1 MHISS
6 MRFSLRK
13 KESQR
18 PQDSFVPVDEN
29 FTPQETPP
37 QQFGDMDIFSGRID
51 MLDSSVTAIR
61 GWVEDARNR
70 ITALEGNVNENIPAI
85 RTDVDGMKKS
95 LESVGEKL
103 QQLMSLYEVISTQYN
118 PFIETSA
125 TPPMPREAVSSEEKE
140 IEDLLRS
147 VAPEQFP
154 VITGDNV
161 VEVPE
166 SYSTVEESEMAE
178 LAPIPEEE
186 FGLETMGYELEER
199 PTETAVLSRIPD
211 SYTSNAFAMNLLE
224 FLISRV
230 GRKNLPDLLEYYES
244 IGWISRDVREQ
255 LFEMASGVSV
265 KEGFAPDWK
274 LNAGDNLK
282 ALQFIEQIRGRPV
295 KKSELEEIDRKVEK
309 IKSP

>member
-1 MHISS
+1 
-6 MRFSLRK
+6 
-13 KESQR
+13 
-18 PQDSFVPVDEN
+18 
-29 FTPQETPP
+29 
-37 QQFGDMDIFSGRID
+37 MDIFSGRID

-70 ITALEGNVNENIPAI
+70 ISALEDNVNENIPAI
-85 RTDVDGMKKS
+85 RTDVEGMKKN

-125 TPPMPREAVSSEEKE
+125 APSMPREAASSEEKE
-140 IEDLLRS
+140 IENLLRS

-154 VITGDNV
+154 VIAGDNV

-166 SYSTVEESEMAE
+166 SYSTVEEPEMAE

-199 PTETAVLSRIPD
+199 PTEAAVLSRIPD

-224 FLISRV
+224 FLISKI
-230 GRKNLPDLLEYYES
+230 GRKSLPDLLEYYES
-244 IGWISRDVREQ
+244 IGWISREVREQ
-255 LFEMASGVSV
+255 LSEMASGVSV

-309 IKSP
+309 IKSS

>member
-1 MHISS
+1 
-6 MRFSLRK
+6 MRFNLRRK

-18 PQDSFVPVDEN
+18 PQDSLVQVDEN
-29 FTPQETPP
+29 FTPQQTIP
-37 QQFGDMDIFSGRID
+37 QQFGDVDILSGRID

-70 ITALEGNVNENIPAI
+70 ITALEGNVNENIPTI
-85 RTDVDGMKKS
+85 RTDIEGIKKN

-118 PFIETSA
+118 PFIETSV
-125 TPPMPREAVSSEEKE
+125 TPSVPREAASSEEKE

-154 VITGDNV
+154 VTTGDSV
-161 VEVPE
+161 VEIPE
-166 SYSTVEESEMAE
+166 RYNTIEEPEMAE

-186 FGLETMGYELEER
+186 FGLESTGYELEER
-199 PTETAVLSRIPD
+199 SAEAAVLSRIPD

-244 IGWISRDVREQ
+244 IGWISGDVREQ

-265 KEGFAPDWK
+265 KEGFAPDWR
-274 LNAGDNLK
+274 LNAGDNLR

-309 IKSP
+309 IKSS